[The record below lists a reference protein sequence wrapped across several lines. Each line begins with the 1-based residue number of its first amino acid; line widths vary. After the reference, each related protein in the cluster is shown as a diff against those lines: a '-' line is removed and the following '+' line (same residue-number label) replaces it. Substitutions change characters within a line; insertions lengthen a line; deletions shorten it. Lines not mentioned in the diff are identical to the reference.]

1 MFSKLLLAYDGSE
14 NSKRALNFAVEIAAA
29 CGAHLHVIKVVDTAT
44 LVGLELSE
52 ELIEELRKRAERDV
66 REAVDVAESRGVKA
80 EGSVLVGDPVEVV
93 LQQADAIGADLIV
106 TGSRGLS
113 TLKRV
118 LLGSVSMG
126 IVTGSKRPVLVVK

>member
-14 NSKRALNFAVEIAAA
+14 NSKRALDVAVEIAASS
-29 CGAHLHVIKVVDTAT
+29 GAHLHVIKVVDTAT
-44 LVGLELSE
+44 LVGLELDDR
-52 ELIEELRKRAERDV
+52 LIEELRGRAERDV
-66 REAVDVAESRGVKA
+66 REAVDVAGSRGVKA
-80 EGSVLVGDPVEVV
+80 EGSVLVGDPVEAV

-126 IVTGSKRPVLVVK
+126 IVTGSRRPVLVVK